1 MEMSRRT
8 VLGGAAAAG
17 TLATGVATAAAA
29 PASAAPG
36 GGPPRHRE
44 YVVTG
49 AHVVSMDPEIGDVE
63 DGDVHVRDGRI
74 VAVGRGLKARGPE
87 IDGRGMIAMPG
98 LIDTHWHLWTTL
110 YRAMSSSSPETAYFA
125 LNVANGVRCLPSDL
139 YHGSRLGLVDALN
152 TGITTVHD
160 WAHNLRSPAHADA
173 NLEAHREIGLRGRFS
188 YGTPQGHPGTSVIDL
203 DDIERVQREWF
214 EAGRLPLMHLGLAG
228 RPPGLVGESV
238 FRPEYDTVRDLGLP
252 VSYHANSTRAHG
264 AIGMIRQL
272 GEEGMLGPDTQLIH
286 ALYTTEAER
295 AAVRESGASVSISPW
310 SELLIGYG
318 VTPVPTMEQSG
329 MLLTLSVDTLS
340 LVGSADLWSVLRL
353 TTGLYRGIAEQEL
366 VVGTRRVLEMATI
379 DAARSLGLGDV
390 TGSLTPGK
398 RADLILVRRHDV
410 ATAPAIDVPNTL
422 ALATGAENV
431 DTVIVDGTIRKRGGR
446 LVDVDPAAVVRETED
461 ALAAL
466 LAR

>member
-1 MEMSRRT
+1 MEVSRRMAI
-8 VLGGAAAAG
+8 GGVAAAG
-17 TLATGVATAAAA
+17 TAAAVAGPAEATGR
-29 PASAAPG
+29 G
-36 GGPPRHRE
+36 GGGGGAPRHRE
-44 YVVTG
+44 YVVRG
-49 AHVVSMDPEIGDVE
+49 AHVVSMDPAIGDLD
-63 DGDVHVRDGRI
+63 DGDIHVRNGKI
-74 VAVGRGLKARGPE
+74 VAVGHDLQVKAPR
-87 IDGRGMIAMPG
+87 IDGSGLIAMPG

-139 YHGSRLGLVDALN
+139 YHGARLALVDALN

-160 WAHNLRSPAHADA
+160 WAHNLRSPEHADA
-173 NLEAHREIGLRGRFS
+173 NLRAHQEIGLRGRFS
-188 YGTPQGHPGTSVIDL
+188 YGTPQGHPGTSLIDL
-203 DDIERVQREWF
+203 DDIARVKQEWF
-214 EAGRLPLMHLGLAG
+214 DSGEVPLLHLGLAG
-228 RPPGLVGESV
+228 RPPGLVGEGIY
-238 FRPEYDTVRDLGLP
+238 RPEYDAAQELGIP

-264 AIGMIRQL
+264 QLGMIRQL
-272 GEEGMLGPDTQLIH
+272 AEQGMLTPDTQLIH

-295 AAVRESGASVSISPW
+295 AAVRDSGASVSISPW

-318 VTPVPTMEQSG
+318 VTPVPEMESSG
-329 MLLTLSVDTLS
+329 MLLTLSVDTMS

-366 VVGTRRVLEMATI
+366 IVGTRRILEMATI

-398 RADLILVRRHDV
+398 RADLILVREHDI
-410 ATAPAIDVPNTL
+410 ATAPVTDVTNTL

-431 DTVIVDGTIRKRGGR
+431 DTVIVDGRVRKYRGD
-446 LVDVDPAAVVRETED
+446 LVDVDEAKVVRATEK
-461 ALAAL
+461 ALTAL

>member
-1 MEMSRRT
+1 MEVSRRS

-17 TLATGVATAAAA
+17 TLTAAGAAAA
-29 PASAAPG
+29 VAGPG
-36 GGPPRHRE
+36 GGTPRHRE
-44 YVVTG
+44 YVVRG
-49 AHVVSMDPEIGDVE
+49 AHVVSMDPAIGDLA
-63 DGDVHVRDGRI
+63 DGDVHVRNGRI
-74 VAVGRGLKARGPE
+74 VAVGRNLRVHAPAV
-87 IDGRGMIAMPG
+87 DGRGMIAMPG

-139 YHGSRLGLVDALN
+139 YHGARLALVDALN

-160 WAHNLRSPAHADA
+160 WSHNLRSPAHADA
-173 NLEAHREIGLRGRFS
+173 NLRAHQEIGLRGRFS
-188 YGTPQGHPGTSVIDL
+188 YGTPQGHPGTALVDL
-203 DDIERVQREWF
+203 DDLARVKREWF
-214 EAGRLPLMHLGLAG
+214 DTGRVPLLHLGLAG
-228 RPPGLVGESV
+228 RPPGLVGEAV
-238 FRPEYDTVRDLGLP
+238 FRPEYDAARDLGLP

-264 AIGMIRQL
+264 ALGMIRQL
-272 GEEGMLGPDTQLIH
+272 AEQGMLTPDTQLIH

-295 AAVRESGASVSISPW
+295 AAVRDSGASVSISPW

-318 VTPVPTMEQSG
+318 VTPVGQLEASG
-329 MLLTLSVDTLS
+329 LLLTLSVDTMS

-353 TTGLYRGIAEQEL
+353 ATGLYRGIAEQEL
-366 VVGTRRVLEMATI
+366 IVGTRRILEMATI

-390 TGSLTPGK
+390 VGSLTPGK
-398 RADLILVRRHDV
+398 RADLVLVRSHDV
-410 ATAPAIDVPNTL
+410 STAPVTDVANTL

-431 DTVIVDGTIRKRGGR
+431 DTVIVDGRIRKHRGD
-446 LVDVDPAAVVRETED
+446 LVDVDEARVVRATER